1 MPQHLYPLTCWQIVV
16 SITWILSVVLQ
27 STLAFLCVF
36 QLQFS
41 PRICPGLGLP
51 DHMEPLPLGFYRPS
65 ALFSTVT
72 VTDLQSHQSCRRFPL
87 SSQNMPQLLLIATDT
102 FIAQELIIIKEK
114 TNWDP
119 LCIGLLRQT
128 FPFSS
133 IDISF
138 IKKKMVKLINWCWKV
153 QLFRQLHGFI
163 SVHLIQ
169 TNFEDHRATSNFLR
183 G

>member
-1 MPQHLYPLTCWQIVV
+1 MSWAPTMHQALQIQQRTERSLSGSLHCLCISLNPQTRLLPTEIWVQLNKKERKVTWEEWNALTIFLGCNVY
-16 SITWILSVVLQ
+16 WIPF
-27 STLAFLCVF
+27 T
-36 QLQFS
+36 
-41 PRICPGLGLP
+41 
-51 DHMEPLPLGFYRPS
+51 
-65 ALFSTVT
+65 
-72 VTDLQSHQSCRRFPL
+72 QSCRRFPL

>member
-1 MPQHLYPLTCWQIVV
+1 MKTLKTERSLSGSLHCLYISLNPQTRVLPTEIWVQLNKKERKVTWEEWNALTIFLGCNVY
-16 SITWILSVVLQ
+16 WIPF
-27 STLAFLCVF
+27 T
-36 QLQFS
+36 
-41 PRICPGLGLP
+41 
-51 DHMEPLPLGFYRPS
+51 
-65 ALFSTVT
+65 
-72 VTDLQSHQSCRRFPL
+72 QSCRRFPL

-102 FIAQELIIIKEK
+102 FISQELIIIKER
-114 TNWDP
+114 TNWEP

-133 IDISF
+133 IDTSF

-153 QLFRQLHGFI
+153 QLFLQLHGFI

-169 TNFEDHRATSNFLR
+169 SNFEDHRATSNFLR